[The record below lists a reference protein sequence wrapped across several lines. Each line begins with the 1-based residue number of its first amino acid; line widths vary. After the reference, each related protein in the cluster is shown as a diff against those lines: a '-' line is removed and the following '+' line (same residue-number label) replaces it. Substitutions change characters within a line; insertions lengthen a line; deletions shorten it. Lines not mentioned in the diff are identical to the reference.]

1 MLTGKFFDSVHGISG
16 RVIAMTKF
24 GVHLRGSVDDP
35 HEFSEQCRTVE
46 ELGFDS
52 VWLADGLTRRMPEP
66 FELLACASISTTRIM
81 LGTCI
86 YVLPVRHPLV
96 TAKLSATLDQ
106 LCGGRFIFGVGVGW
120 KEEEFKAVGV
130 PFSKRGIVAD
140 ECLQVLLQA
149 WTGNVIDY
157 HGDFFQI
164 KGVRMELQPEQK
176 PHPPIWVGG
185 NGRAAAMRTARF
197 ADCWIPTDY
206 TVEEYERARVLL
218 RQACSNINRGLNQL
232 KTASH
237 LMVIIDRNQHEADRL
252 AKNVAD
258 SLNEKVDELKKW
270 AIVGDPKEVA
280 RRLEEYN
287 TVGVSYH
294 VLNFAT
300 NVRDQERIQMFAR
313 EILPS
318 FK

>member
-1 MLTGKFFDSVHGISG
+1 MLTGKFFDSVHGIGG
-16 RVIAMTKF
+16 RVVAMTKF
-24 GVHLRGSVDDP
+24 GVHLRGSVNDP
-35 HEFSEQCRTVE
+35 HDFSEQCSKVE

-52 VWLADGLTRRMPEP
+52 VWLADGLTRGMPEP
-66 FELLACASISTTRIM
+66 FELLSCASMSTTRIK
-81 LGTCI
+81 LGTCV

-106 LCGGRFIFGVGVGW
+106 LSGGRFIFGVGVGW
-120 KEEEFKAVGV
+120 KEEEFQAVGV
-130 PFSKRGIVAD
+130 PFSKRGRVAD

-164 KGVRMELQPEQK
+164 KGVRMELGPEQK

-185 NGRAAAMRTARF
+185 NGRAAALRAARF

-206 TVEEYERARVLL
+206 TVEEYEKGRVLL
-218 RQACSNINRGLNQL
+218 RQACRGINRDPNEL

-252 AKNVAD
+252 AKEVAD
-258 SLNEKVDELKKW
+258 SLNEKVEELKKW
-270 AIVGDPKEVA
+270 TIVGDPKEVA
-280 RRLEEYN
+280 RRLNEYN

-300 NVRDQERIQMFAR
+300 KVRDEERIQMFAR
-313 EILPS
+313 EVLPS

>member
-1 MLTGKFFDSVHGISG
+1 
-16 RVIAMTKF
+16 MTKF

-35 HEFSEQCRTVE
+35 HGFSEQCRNVE

-52 VWLADGLTRRMPEP
+52 VWLADGLTRYMPEP
-66 FELLACASISTTRIM
+66 FELLACASMSTTRIK

-96 TAKLSATLDQ
+96 TAELSATLDQ
-106 LCGGRFIFGVGVGW
+106 LSGGRFVFGIGVGW

-130 PFSKRGIVAD
+130 PFSKRGRVAD

-149 WTGNVIDY
+149 WTGSVIDY

-164 KGVRMELQPEQK
+164 EGVRMEPRPKQK

-185 NGRAAAMRTARF
+185 NGKAAAQRAARF
-197 ADCWIPTDY
+197 ADSWIPTDC
-206 TVEEYERARVLL
+206 TVEEYEKGRVLL
-218 RQACSNINRGLNQL
+218 RQACSEINRDINEL

-237 LMVIIDRNQHEADRL
+237 LMVIIDRDQHEADRL
-252 AKNVAD
+252 AREVAG
-258 SLNEKVDELKKW
+258 SLNEKVEELKKW
-270 AIVGDPKEVA
+270 SIVGDLKEVA

-287 TVGVSYH
+287 AVGVSYH

-300 NVRDQERIQMFAR
+300 KVRDEERIQLFAR